1 MTRLEAAASAWRR
14 VIEAAVT
21 DFSRVMAFFHFCEEF
36 YAAIIRRD
44 GHEVKHRIPR
54 RATSAP
60 DPERT
65 IVTMAGVPTHTTLR
79 DWLGDLVGA
88 DAPGR
93 IPLTVAAGGIA
104 MALAVIHALQA
115 KYYFWP
121 SAQLKNVHVNM
132 SAVLVFLV
140 LALRT
145 TAEQSWRRHLLIVL
159 AAIAAVP
166 LIYIYVE
173 HDTII
178 RDRVLFPDE
187 LDQWIA
193 ILMLLTVFIA
203 AWLEWGLIIPAMATA
218 GLLYGYFGNW
228 FPDGLLFHSGIS
240 VDRLISYTSI
250 PSFSGM
256 LGSLTEESAR
266 TIFMFMLFAG
276 VLVATGGTALIMKLS
291 FAAVG
296 HLRAGPAQIAVVS
309 SALFG
314 MISGSTV
321 ANVAA
326 QGPYTIPTMRRCG
339 FSREFAAA
347 IEAVSST
354 GGQITPPVLGLTAFL
369 IVGLTGIPYY
379 DVMIA
384 TVFPAAIFYIYMMV
398 SIHIEAIRNGIGAA
412 SPADLGESS
421 EMDAM
426 STGRA
431 VLEHVHIIVATIFLF
446 WLLSYDMPPGLAA
459 LYTCLLMLGGEII
472 KQAIKNWRR
481 PAHAATEMLRITC
494 LSLVTGARSGAQVAI
509 VVAVIN
515 VLVEMFVT
523 TGLGQKM
530 SHLMLLI
537 ADGSLWLLLV
547 VAAVLCLI
555 LGCGVP
561 TSAAYIL
568 VALLGA
574 PALVKLGVPL
584 LAAHLF
590 VFFYA
595 NLSAITPP
603 TALAALVAANIAGG
617 GFLRTSVI
625 CMWLALPCFVLPFLF
640 VAHPEIIGLDV
651 SLVVQAGFACLALL
665 SLLCATFAI
674 SGFMLGPLRWYE
686 RLALLPAVFCLLV
699 SGWIASVVA
708 YGLFAVVALV
718 QFLGPKRAFVVKSYA
733 RDEPGRS
740 LGPIGRYLVKR
751 AEQGQTVD

>member
-1 MTRLEAAASAWRR
+1 M
-14 VIEAAVT
+14 AV
-21 DFSRVMAFFHFCEEF
+21 
-36 YAAIIRRD
+36 
-44 GHEVKHRIPR
+44 G
-54 RATSAP
+54 
-60 DPERT
+60 
-65 IVTMAGVPTHTTLR
+65 PTHATLR

-88 DAPGR
+88 DVPGR
-93 IPLTVAAGGIA
+93 MLMAVAAAAIA
-104 MALAVIHALQA
+104 IALAVIHALQA

-145 TAEQSWRRHLLIVL
+145 TAEQSWRRRRAHCAGSDRRRSARLHPRR
-159 AAIAAVP
+159 ARRHHP
-166 LIYIYVE
+166 
-173 HDTII
+173 
-178 RDRVLFPDE
+178 DRVLFPGE

-203 AWLEWGLIIPAMATA
+203 AWLEWGLIIPGMAVT

-228 FPDGLLFHSGIS
+228 FPEGLLFHSGIS

-339 FSREFAAA
+339 FSREFAGA

-369 IVGLTGIPYY
+369 IVGLTGIPYF

-398 SIHIEAIRNGIGAA
+398 SIHIEAIRNGIGAVSA
-412 SPADLGESS
+412 AALGESS

-431 VLEHVHIIVATIFLF
+431 ALEHVHIIVATIVLF

-472 KQAIKNWRR
+472 KQAIKHWRR

-547 VAAVLCLI
+547 VAAVMCLI

-617 GFLRTSVI
+617 GFLRTSMI

-640 VAHPEIIGLDV
+640 VAHPEIIGLDA

-665 SLLCATFAI
+665 SLLCATFVI

-699 SGWIASVVA
+699 SGWIASRLSLTGWSPSWRWSSFSDRSA
-708 YGLFAVVALV
+708 RSPSNPTQGMS
-718 QFLGPKRAFVVKSYA
+718 RA
-733 RDEPGRS
+733 GRS
-740 LGPIGRYLVKR
+740 DRSAAIWSGVPSKDKPWIEGSMSSWSCPSQQRISASQPI
-751 AEQGQTVD
+751 AP

>member
-1 MTRLEAAASAWRR
+1 M
-14 VIEAAVT
+14 VV
-21 DFSRVMAFFHFCEEF
+21 D
-36 YAAIIRRD
+36 
-44 GHEVKHRIPR
+44 
-54 RATSAP
+54 
-60 DPERT
+60 
-65 IVTMAGVPTHTTLR
+65 PTHATLR
-79 DWLGDLVGA
+79 AWLGDLVGA
-88 DAPGR
+88 DQPGR
-93 IPLTVAAGGIA
+93 TLLTAVAAAIA
-104 MALAVIHALQA
+104 IALAVIHALQA
-115 KYYFWP
+115 KYYLWP
-121 SAQLKNVHVNM
+121 SALLKNVHVNM

-145 TAEQSWRRHLLIVL
+145 TAEQSWRRRLLIVL
-159 AAIAAVP
+159 AAIATVP
-166 LIYIYVE
+166 LVYIHVE
-173 HDTII
+173 HDAII
-178 RDRVLFPDE
+178 RDRVLFPGE

-193 ILMLLTVFIA
+193 ILMLITVFVA
-203 AWLEWGLIIPAMATA
+203 AWLEWGLVIPGMAVA
-218 GLLYGYFGNW
+218 GLFYGYFGNW
-228 FPDGLLFHSGIS
+228 FPEGLLFHSGIS

-266 TIFMFMLFAG
+266 TIFLFMLFAG
-276 VLVATGGTALIMKLS
+276 VLIATGGTALIMKLS

-339 FSREFAAA
+339 FSRDFAGA

-384 TVFPAAIFYIYMMV
+384 TIFPAAIFYIYMMV
-398 SIHIEAIRNGIGAA
+398 SIHIEAIRNGIGAVSA
-412 SPADLGESS
+412 TALGEST

-431 VLEHVHIIVATIFLF
+431 ALEHVHIIVATFVLF
-446 WLLSYDMPPGLAA
+446 WLLSFDMPAGLAA
-459 LYTCLLMLGGEII
+459 LYTCLLMLGGEFI
-472 KQAIKNWRR
+472 KQAIKHWRR
-481 PAHAATEMLRITC
+481 PAHAAAEMARITC
-494 LSLVTGARSGAQVAI
+494 LALVTGARSGAQVAI

-523 TGLGQKM
+523 TGFGQKM

-537 ADGSLWLLLV
+537 ADGSLWMLLV
-547 VAAVLCLI
+547 VAALMCLI

-603 TALAALVAANIAGG
+603 TALAALVAANISGG
-617 GFLRTSVI
+617 SFFRTSMI
-625 CMWLALPCFVLPFLF
+625 CMWLALPCFMLPFLF
-640 VAHPEIIGLDV
+640 VAHPEIIGLDA
-651 SLVVQAGFACLALL
+651 SLMVQAGYACLALL
-665 SLLCATFAI
+665 SLLCATFVI
-674 SGFMLGPLRWYE
+674 SGFMLGPLKWYE
-686 RLALLPAVFCLLV
+686 RLLLLPAVFCLLV
-699 SGWIASVVA
+699 PNWTVSVAA
-708 YGLFAVVALV
+708 YGLAAGVALI
-718 QFLGPKRAFVVKSYA
+718 QHLGPQREIAIKSYA
-733 RDEPGRS
+733 KDEPGRA
-740 LGPIGRYLVKR
+740 LGPIGRYLVRR

>member
-1 MTRLEAAASAWRR
+1 M
-14 VIEAAVT
+14 AV
-21 DFSRVMAFFHFCEEF
+21 
-36 YAAIIRRD
+36 
-44 GHEVKHRIPR
+44 
-54 RATSAP
+54 
-60 DPERT
+60 
-65 IVTMAGVPTHTTLR
+65 VPTQGILR

-88 DAPGR
+88 DLPGR
-93 IPLTVAAGGIA
+93 TLLTVAAGAI
-104 MALAVIHALQA
+104 ALALALLHALQA

-121 SAQLKNVHVNM
+121 SAQLKNIHVNM
-132 SAVLVFLV
+132 SAVLVFLA

-145 TAEQSWRRHLLIVL
+145 TAEQSGRRRLLVVL
-159 AAIAAVP
+159 AAIAAIP
-166 LIYIYVE
+166 LIYIHVE
-173 HDTII
+173 HDAII
-178 RDRVLFPDE
+178 RDRVLFPGE

-193 ILMLLTVFIA
+193 ILMLLTVFVA
-203 AWLEWGLIIPAMATA
+203 AWLEWGLIIPGMAAA

-228 FPDGLLFHSGIS
+228 FPEGLLFHSGIS
-240 VDRLISYTSI
+240 IDRLISYTSI

-339 FSREFAAA
+339 FSREFAGA

-369 IVGLTGIPYY
+369 IVGLTGIPYF

-384 TVFPAAIFYIYMMV
+384 TIFPAAIFYIYMMV
-398 SIHIEAIRNGIGAA
+398 SIHIEAIRNGIGTVSAA
-412 SPADLGESS
+412 ELGEST
-421 EMDAM
+421 EMDEM
-426 STGRA
+426 SVGQA
-431 VLEHVHIIVATIFLF
+431 ILEHAHIIVATFALF
-446 WLLSYDMPPGLAA
+446 WLLSFDMPAGLAA
-459 LYTCLLMLGGEII
+459 LYTCLLMIGGEIA
-472 KQAIKNWRR
+472 KQAIKHWRR
-481 PAHAATEMLRITC
+481 PAHAAREMLRITC
-494 LSLVTGARSGAQVAI
+494 LALVTGARSGAQVAI

-547 VAAVLCLI
+547 VAAVMCII

-617 GFLRTSVI
+617 RFLRTSMI

-640 VAHPEIIGLDV
+640 VAHPEIIGLGA
-651 SLVVQAGFACLALL
+651 SLIVQAGFAFLALL
-665 SLLCATFAI
+665 SLLCATFII

-686 RLALLPAVFCLLV
+686 RLLLLPAVFCLLV
-699 SGWIASVVA
+699 PDWTVSVAA
-708 YGLFAVVALV
+708 YGLFTAVALV
-718 QFLGPKRAFVVKSYA
+718 QLLGPAREFTVKSYA
-733 RDEPGRS
+733 KDEPGRS
-740 LGPIGRYLVKR
+740 LGPIGRYLVRR

>member
-1 MTRLEAAASAWRR
+1 
-14 VIEAAVT
+14 
-21 DFSRVMAFFHFCEEF
+21 
-36 YAAIIRRD
+36 
-44 GHEVKHRIPR
+44 
-54 RATSAP
+54 
-60 DPERT
+60 
-65 IVTMAGVPTHTTLR
+65 MAGVPTHTTLR

-104 MALAVIHALQA
+104 IALAVIHALQA

-412 SPADLGESS
+412 SPADLGE
-421 EMDAM
+421 EQRD
-426 STGRA
+426 GRD
-431 VLEHVHIIVATIFLF
+431 EHR
-446 WLLSYDMPPGLAA
+446 PG
-459 LYTCLLMLGGEII
+459 
-472 KQAIKNWRR
+472 
-481 PAHAATEMLRITC
+481 
-494 LSLVTGARSGAQVAI
+494 GARACAHHRCHDLSVLAPLLRHATRIGGA
-509 VVAVIN
+509 
-515 VLVEMFVT
+515 L
-523 TGLGQKM
+523 
-530 SHLMLLI
+530 HLPSDARRRDHQASDQELAPDRPMRQPK
-537 ADGSLWLLLV
+537 
-547 VAAVLCLI
+547 C
-555 LGCGVP
+555 
-561 TSAAYIL
+561 SASRASPSSP
-568 VALLGA
+568 A
-574 PALVKLGVPL
+574 PA
-584 LAAHLF
+584 AARRWR
-590 VFFYA
+590 
-595 NLSAITPP
+595 SSSPSS
-603 TALAALVAANIAGG
+603 
-617 GFLRTSVI
+617 TSSSR
-625 CMWLALPCFVLPFLF
+625 C
-640 VAHPEIIGLDV
+640 
-651 SLVVQAGFACLALL
+651 S
-665 SLLCATFAI
+665 
-674 SGFMLGPLRWYE
+674 
-686 RLALLPAVFCLLV
+686 
-699 SGWIASVVA
+699 
-708 YGLFAVVALV
+708 
-718 QFLGPKRAFVVKSYA
+718 
-733 RDEPGRS
+733 
-740 LGPIGRYLVKR
+740 
-751 AEQGQTVD
+751 

>member
-1 MTRLEAAASAWRR
+1 MDALSRQSA
-14 VIEAAVT
+14 
-21 DFSRVMAFFHFCEEF
+21 
-36 YAAIIRRD
+36 
-44 GHEVKHRIPR
+44 
-54 RATSAP
+54 
-60 DPERT
+60 
-65 IVTMAGVPTHTTLR
+65 LR
-79 DWLGDLVGA
+79 GWLGDLIGTDQPA
-88 DAPGR
+88 RSILA
-93 IPLTVAAGGIA
+93 IA
-104 MALAVIHALQA
+104 TGALAILLALIHMVQA
-115 KYYFWP
+115 RFYIWP
-121 SAQLKNVHVNM
+121 SGVLKNVHVNM
-132 SAVLVFLV
+132 SVALVFLV

-145 TAEQSWRRHLLIVL
+145 SESQSWRRHLLIAM

-166 LIYIYVE
+166 LVYIHLE
-173 HDTII
+173 HDAII
-178 RDRVLFPDE
+178 SERILFPSE
-187 LDQWIA
+187 MDQWIA
-193 ILMLLTVFIA
+193 ILMLITVFIA
-203 AWLEWGLIIPAMATA
+203 AWLEWGLIIPLLATS

-228 FPDGLLFHSGIS
+228 FPDGLLFHSGIGFE
-240 VDRLISYTSI
+240 RLISYTSI
-250 PSFSGM
+250 PSFNGL
-256 LGSLTEESAR
+256 LGGLTEESAR

-276 VLVATGGTALIMKLS
+276 VLIATGGTALIMKLS

-339 FSREFAAA
+339 FSREFAGA

-379 DVMIA
+379 EVMIA
-384 TVFPAAIFYIYMMV
+384 TVFPAAVFYIYLMV
-398 SIHIEAIRNGIGAA
+398 SIHIEAIRNDIGAVSA
-412 SPADLGESS
+412 AELGQSN

-426 STGRA
+426 SVGRA
-431 VLEHVHIIVATIFLF
+431 SLEHIHVIAGTFFLF
-446 WLLSYDMPPGLAA
+446 WLLSSDMPAGLAA
-459 LYTCLLMLGGEII
+459 LYTSLLMLGGEAV
-472 KQAIKNWRR
+472 KQVIRHWRR
-481 PAHAATEMLRITC
+481 PALAAREALRLVC
-494 LSLVTGARSGAQVAI
+494 LALITGARSGAQVAI

-523 TGLGQKM
+523 TGFGQKM
-530 SHLMLLI
+530 SHLMLQI

-547 VAAVLCLI
+547 VAAVMCLV

-574 PALVKLGVPL
+574 PALVKLGVPM

-603 TALAALVAANIAGG
+603 TALAALVAANISGG
-617 GFLRTSVI
+617 RFFRTSII
-625 CMWLALPCFVLPFLF
+625 CCWLALPCFVLPFLF
-640 VAHPEIIGLDV
+640 VAHPEIIGIDA
-651 SLVVQAGFACLALL
+651 SLPVQAGYAFLALV
-665 SLLCATFAI
+665 SLLATTFVI

-686 RLALLPAVFCLLV
+686 RLVLLPAAFCLLTP
-699 SGWIASVVA
+699 GWTAAVVA
-708 YGLFAVVALV
+708 YGLVGIVALL
-718 QFLGPKRAFVVKSYA
+718 QLLGPRRELVVRSYA
-733 RDEPGRS
+733 KDEPGRA
-740 LGPIGRYLVKR
+740 LGPIGRYLLKR

>member
-1 MTRLEAAASAWRR
+1 MT
-14 VIEAAVT
+14 
-21 DFSRVMAFFHFCEEF
+21 FFHFCGDS
-36 YAAIIRRD
+36 YAAIIRRGD
-44 GHEVKHRIPR
+44 GEVKLRFARIA
-54 RATSAP
+54 RAAS
-60 DPERT
+60 DPKRT
-65 IVTMAGVPTHTTLR
+65 IVIMSGPPTHATLR
-79 DWLGDLVGA
+79 NWLGDLVGA
-88 DAPGR
+88 DVPGR
-93 IPLTVAAGGIA
+93 MLMAVVAGAIA
-104 MALAVIHALQA
+104 IALAVMHALQA
-115 KYYFWP
+115 KYYLWP
-121 SAQLKNVHVNM
+121 SGQLKSIHVNM

-145 TAEQSWRRHLLIVL
+145 TAEQSWRRRALIL
-159 AAIAAVP
+159 MAAIAAVP
-166 LIYIYVE
+166 LVYIHVE
-173 HDTII
+173 HDAII
-178 RDRVLFPDE
+178 QDRVLFPGE

-193 ILMLLTVFIA
+193 VLMLLTVFIA
-203 AWLEWGLIIPAMATA
+203 AWLEWGLIIPGMAVT
-218 GLLYGYFGNW
+218 GLLYGYIGNW
-228 FPDGLLFHSGIS
+228 FPEGLLFHSGIS
-240 VDRLISYTSI
+240 IDRLISYTSI
-250 PSFSGM
+250 PSFGGL

-339 FSREFAAA
+339 FSREFAGA

-369 IVGLTGIPYY
+369 IVGLTGIPYF

-384 TVFPAAIFYIYMMV
+384 TVFPAAIFYLYMMA
-398 SIHIEAIRNGIGAA
+398 SIHIEAIRNGIGSVSA
-412 SPADLGESS
+412 SALGENT

-431 VLEHVHIIVATIFLF
+431 ALEHAHIIIATFVLF
-446 WLLSYDMPPGLAA
+446 WLLSFDMPPGLAA
-459 LYTCLLMLGGEII
+459 LYTCLLMLGGEIV
-472 KQAIKNWRR
+472 KQAIKHWCR
-481 PAHAATEMLRITC
+481 PAHAASEILRIIC

-547 VAAVLCLI
+547 VAAVMCLI

-617 GFLRTSVI
+617 GFLRTSII
-625 CMWLALPCFVLPFLF
+625 CMWLALPCFLLPFLF
-640 VAHPEIIGLDV
+640 VAHPEIIGLGA
-651 SLVVQAGFACLALL
+651 SLPVQFGYACLALL
-665 SLLCATFAI
+665 SVLCATFVI
-674 SGFMLGPLRWYE
+674 SGFMIGPLRWYE
-686 RLALLPAVFCLLV
+686 RLALMPAVICLLV
-699 SGWIASVVA
+699 PDWMVSIVS
-708 YGLFAVVALV
+708 YGLVAVVALI
-718 QFLGPKRAFVVKSYA
+718 QILGPKREYTVRSYA
-733 RDEPGRS
+733 KDEPGRS
-740 LGPIGRYLVKR
+740 LGPIGRYLVRR

>member
-1 MTRLEAAASAWRR
+1 MSAA
-14 VIEAAVT
+14 
-21 DFSRVMAFFHFCEEF
+21 
-36 YAAIIRRD
+36 
-44 GHEVKHRIPR
+44 
-54 RATSAP
+54 
-60 DPERT
+60 
-65 IVTMAGVPTHTTLR
+65 PTHATLR

-88 DAPGR
+88 DVPGR
-93 IPLTVAAGGIA
+93 VLMAVATGAIA
-104 MALAVIHALQA
+104 VALAVIHALQA
-115 KYYFWP
+115 KYYVWP
-121 SAQLKNVHVNM
+121 SGQLKSIHVNM
-132 SAVLVFLV
+132 SAALVFLV

-145 TAEQSWRRHLLIVL
+145 TAEQTWRRRALIL
-159 AAIAAVP
+159 MAAIAAVP
-166 LIYIYVE
+166 LVYIHVE
-173 HDTII
+173 HDAIVQ
-178 RDRVLFPDE
+178 DRVIFPGE

-193 ILMLLTVFIA
+193 ILMLITVFIA
-203 AWLEWGLIIPAMATA
+203 AWLEWGLIIPGMAA
-218 GLLYGYFGNW
+218 IGLLYGYFGNW
-228 FPDGLLFHSGIS
+228 FPGLLFHSGIS
-240 VDRLISYTSI
+240 IDRLISYTSI
-250 PSFSGM
+250 PSFGGM

-309 SALFG
+309 SELFG
-314 MISGSTV
+314 MISGSTA

-339 FSREFAAA
+339 FSREFAGA

-369 IVGLTGIPYY
+369 IVGLTGIPYF

-384 TVFPAAIFYIYMMV
+384 TVFPAAIFYLYMMV
-398 SIHIEAIRNGIGAA
+398 SIHIEAIRNGIGSLSA
-412 SPADLGESS
+412 SSLGEST

-431 VLEHVHIIVATIFLF
+431 AFEHVHIIIATFVLF
-446 WLLSYDMPPGLAA
+446 YLLSFDMPPGLAA
-459 LYTCLLMLGGEII
+459 LYTCLLMLGGEAV
-472 KQAIKNWRR
+472 KQAIKHWRQ
-481 PAHAATEMLRITC
+481 PAHAVSEILRITC

-530 SHLMLLI
+530 SHLMLII
-537 ADGSLWLLLV
+537 ADGSLWLLLL
-547 VAAVLCLI
+547 VAAVMCLI

-617 GFLRTSVI
+617 GFLRTSII
-625 CMWLALPCFVLPFLF
+625 CVWLALPCFLLPFLF
-640 VAHPEIIGLDV
+640 IAHPEIIGLGAT
-651 SLVVQAGFACLALL
+651 LPVQIGYACLALA
-665 SLLCATFAI
+665 SVLCATFII
-674 SGFMLGPLRWYE
+674 SGFMFGPLRWYE
-686 RLALLPAVFCLLV
+686 RLALLPATICLLV
-699 SGWIASVVA
+699 PDWTVSVAS
-708 YGLFAVVALV
+708 YGLLVIVAAVQL
-718 QFLGPKRAFVVKSYA
+718 LGPKREFTIKSYA
-733 RDEPGRS
+733 KDEPGRS
-740 LGPIGRYLVKR
+740 LGPIGRYLVRR